1 MNPQVPGYQTGAP
14 PAWGAGAPAGAAI
27 VAPPAYAP
35 PPQPPSPA
43 PQPAPPNPRRRP
55 GWVAVWTMFT
65 VALLLAATAVAL
77 SVTKLTTNTVTTTT
91 VTATPPPP
99 TFSPDEV
106 AASKKEACDASKT
119 AATTILNAQ
128 QSFAVASRDRLSPQ
142 YRPALGNFQLVVTI
156 ETKFMEQ
163 RLKPAAPKAV
173 ADATNDYIN
182 ALLSLADANTR
193 ELSNQ
198 DADHFVDAVERTGAQ
213 LDKVCG

>member
-14 PAWGAGAPAGAAI
+14 PAWGAGAPAGSTVI
-27 VAPPAYAP
+27 GTPAYAP
-35 PPQPPSPA
+35 PQPPAPA
-43 PQPAPPNPRRRP
+43 PLPAPPKPRRP

-65 VALLLAATAVAL
+65 VAILLAATAVAL

-91 VTATPPPP
+91 VTAAPPPP

-106 AASKKEACDASKT
+106 AAAKKEACDASRT

-198 DADHFVDAVERTGAQ
+198 DADQFVDAVERTGAQ
-213 LDKVCG
+213 LDKVCE

>member
-14 PAWGAGAPAGAAI
+14 PAWGAGAPAGSTVI
-27 VAPPAYAP
+27 GTPAYAP
-35 PPQPPSPA
+35 PQPPAPA
-43 PQPAPPNPRRRP
+43 PLPAPPKPRRP

-65 VALLLAATAVAL
+65 VAILLAATAVAL

-91 VTATPPPP
+91 VTAAPPPP

-106 AASKKEACDASKT
+106 AAAKKEACDASRT
-119 AATTILNAQ
+119 AATSILNAQ

-173 ADATNDYIN
+173 VDATNDYIN

-198 DADHFVDAVERTGAQ
+198 DADQFVDAVERTGAQ
-213 LDKVCG
+213 LDKVCE

>member
-1 MNPQVPGYQTGAP
+1 MNPQVPGYPTGAP
-14 PAWGAGAPAGAAI
+14 PAWGGGAPAGAAV
-27 VAPPAYAP
+27 VAPTAYAP
-35 PPQPPSPA
+35 PQPPAPV
-43 PQPAPPNPRRRP
+43 PQPAPPKPRRP
-55 GWVAVWTMFT
+55 GWIAVWAMFT
-65 VALLLAATAVAL
+65 VAILLAATAVAL
-77 SVTKLTTNTVTTTT
+77 SVAKLTTNTATPTT
-91 VTATPPPP
+91 VAAAPPQP
-99 TFSPDEV
+99 TFSPDQV
-106 AASKKEACDASKT
+106 AAAKKEACDASKT

-198 DADHFVDAVERTGAQ
+198 DADQFVDAVERTGAQ
-213 LDKVCG
+213 LDKVCE